1 MKLLKKILLIILVL
15 PILLI
20 VISFFL
26 PTQYR
31 VERVTVI
38 NAPAEAIYPWL
49 EQLKKWPDWTV
60 WNTTYDPTLAYTY
73 SGPAEGA
80 GAQMSWTAKSGN
92 GALKLTVAEPSTGVR
107 YELNFDNGKFLSTG
121 GVTMSPSGAATRVT
135 FFNEGTFGRN
145 PVSRYFGLFMDK
157 MMGGEFDKNLEGL
170 KRKAEAKPN

>member
-26 PTQYR
+26 PSQYR

-60 WNTTYDPTLAYTY
+60 WNTTYDPTLA
-73 SGPAEGA
+73 
-80 GAQMSWTAKSGN
+80 AQMD
-92 GALKLTVAEPSTGVR
+92 VAEKIMREDRAV
-107 YELNFDNGKFLSTG
+107 L
-121 GVTMSPSGAATRVT
+121 
-135 FFNEGTFGRN
+135 
-145 PVSRYFGLFMDK
+145 
-157 MMGGEFDKNLEGL
+157 
-170 KRKAEAKPN
+170 RKLAQ